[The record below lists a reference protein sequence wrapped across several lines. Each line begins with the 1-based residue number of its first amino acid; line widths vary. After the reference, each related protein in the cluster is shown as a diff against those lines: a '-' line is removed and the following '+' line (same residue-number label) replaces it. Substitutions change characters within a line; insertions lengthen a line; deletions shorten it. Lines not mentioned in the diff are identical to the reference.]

1 MGEAKRRKSLGL
13 PPRKID
19 EEKRRKDLGLPP
31 KEIDK
36 EKLKKSIKSTFNKFP
51 YIPIIFYGASLA
63 FLIFGIIKIFDYY
76 K

>member
-13 PPRKID
+13 PPRKVD
-19 EEKRRKDLGLPP
+19 EAKRRKELGLPP

-51 YIPIIFYGASLA
+51 FLPILFYGASLVV
-63 FLIFGIIKIFDYY
+63 LIVGIIKIFNYY
-76 K
+76 R